1 MSVFNF
7 PEGEVLLLNKPL
19 DWTSFDVV
27 NKVRRLIQQKIGR
40 KLKVGHAGTLDP
52 KATGLLIVCTGKKTK
67 EIQFLQTGE
76 KEYTGKF
83 KVGVVTPSYD
93 RETEEG
99 ETFETDH
106 LNLELLREKTK
117 DFMGD
122 ILQMPPMHS
131 AIRKDGKRLYT
142 HARKGKEVEVEPR
155 PVFIRE
161 FEILGFDNPYVSF
174 RVVCGKGT
182 YIRSLAFDFGKAVNS
197 GAYLWE
203 LERTRIG
210 EFLLSDALDIDTF
223 ANIISAMEVK
233 GDTE

>member
-7 PEGEVLLLNKPL
+7 QEGEVLLLNKPL

-27 NKVRRLIQQKIGR
+27 NKTRRLIQQKIGK

-76 KEYTGKF
+76 KEYQGQF
-83 KVGVVTPSYD
+83 KMGATTPSYD
-93 RETEEG
+93 RETEEDQVFPT
-99 ETFETDH
+99 EH
-106 LNLELLREKTK
+106 LTLELLKEKTR
-117 DFMGD
+117 DFVGD

-142 HARKGKEVEVEPR
+142 HARKGQEVKVEPR

-161 FEILGFDNPYVSF
+161 FEILNFEDPYVTF

-182 YIRSLAFDFGKAVNS
+182 YIRSLAVDFGKAVNS
-197 GAYLWE
+197 GGYLWG

-223 ANIISAMEVK
+223 ANIISEVEVK
-233 GDTE
+233 GDNA